1 VVEAV
6 RRILTEQAALVV
18 LAEAVLVELAV
29 GQQVAL
35 VL

>member
-1 VVEAV
+1 VAAV
-6 RRILTEQAALVV
+6 RQILMEQAALVV
-18 LAEAVLVELAV
+18 LEAVAQVELAV